1 MLCLK
6 WVHVQPQKSKHNTL
20 IPIPFLTLRHAK
32 TTEGREWSRRGFR
45 HGNKMW
51 QAPSVRS
58 EQLFRSLELAAKNRG
73 CNYKSKKIRILR
85 FGFSALQPSK
95 AQYLKMEVAV
105 AKPFCCGTF
114 APPANPIQLIAL
126 ASGELTN
133 TAEHL
138 ERGESI
144 SRSPSLRGICS
155 DSPAGLAE
163 AT

>member
-1 MLCLK
+1 MQKQLK
-6 WVHVQPQKSKHNTL
+6 EESGVGAVFGMAT
-20 IPIPFLTLRHAK
+20 
-32 TTEGREWSRRGFR
+32 RG
-45 HGNKMW
+45 GK

-144 SRSPSLRGICS
+144 SRSPSLSGICS